1 MCGDVWRRMEHTT
14 QEKREATLR
23 GLLEVQYGIADEA
36 NLMAAAARAA
46 GYQDEYDMALAVVTG
61 KVTAA
66 RVRVREKINQSAE
79 QRKRRRGEPVAE
91 TAEDAKVPDDEYLLV
106 LAMLLEKDPDG
117 VRGPDWYKAVLV
129 AFEELGGQMTATKDG
144 FYVRAKRLVASGKV
158 LARQEKREQKLYGRD
173 VLMNVTLY
181 TLPPEEAQP
190 PAKEG
195 GAE

>member
-46 GYQDEYDMALAVVTG
+46 GYADEYDMALAVVTG

-66 RVRVREKINQSAE
+66 RVRVREKLNRSAD

-106 LAMLLEKDPDG
+106 LSMLLEKDPDG
-117 VRGPDWYKAVLV
+117 VRGPDWYKALLV
-129 AFEELGGQMTATKDG
+129 TFEELGGKMTATKDG
-144 FYVRAKRLVASGKV
+144 FYVRAKRLVESGKV
-158 LARQEKREQKLYGRD
+158 VAKQVKKEQKLYGRD

-181 TLPPEEAQP
+181 SLPEEEAA

-195 GAE
+195 GAS